1 MTPSKLTHHLLPA
14 LALGSLFALDPAGA
28 ATSTAENTD
37 TVVRYASIDV
47 QGHKVFYREA
57 GKPTAPTVLL
67 LHGFPSSS
75 HMFRDLIPKLAT
87 QYHVVAPDL
96 PGFGL
101 TEVAKDAAF
110 KCTFDNL
117 TEVIDGFT
125 VAKKLDK
132 YAIYVFDYGAPVGW
146 RLAKAHPE
154 RITAIVSQN
163 GNAYTEGLSEAW
175 SPIKQYWQEPTT
187 KNRHAL
193 RAMLTADITKW
204 QYLTGVKDPARVSP
218 DGYLFDQALLD
229 RPGQEDIQLDLFRDY
244 ANNVAAYPQFHDY
257 FRKHQPPLLAIWGAH
272 DPFFLPA
279 GAQAFKRD
287 LPKAEVHLIEDTGHF
302 ALESH
307 ADEVAARMVEFLG
320 RHLK

>member
-1 MTPSKLTHHLLPA
+1 MNPSRLAHHLLPA
-14 LALGSLFALDPAGA
+14 LALGSLFALAPAGA
-28 ATSTAENTD
+28 NAADKAD
-37 TVVRYASIDV
+37 TVVHYASIDV
-47 QGHKVFYREA
+47 KGHKVFYREA

-87 QYHVVAPDL
+87 KYHVVAPDL

-101 TEVAKDAAF
+101 TEVAKDPAF
-110 KCTFDNL
+110 KYTFDNL
-117 TEVIDGFT
+117 TEVVDGFT
-125 VAKKLDK
+125 VAKKLNK

-175 SPIKQYWQEPTT
+175 NPIQKYWKEPTT
-187 KNRHAL
+187 ENRHAL
-193 RAMLTADITKW
+193 RSILTAEATKW
-204 QYLTGVKDPARVSP
+204 QYTTGVKDPSRVSP
-218 DGYLFDQALLD
+218 DGYLSDQAFLD

-244 ANNVAAYPQFHDY
+244 ANNVAAYPQFHEY
-257 FRKHQPPLLAIWGAH
+257 FRKYQPPLLAIWGAH

-279 GAQAFKRD
+279 GAEAFKRD
-287 LPKAEVHLIEDTGHF
+287 LPKAEVHLIEETGHF

-307 ADEVAARMVEFLG
+307 ADEIGTRMLDFLG
-320 RHLK
+320 RHVK